1 MAKVSIESSKT
12 LKKLG
17 KDDKFMRVMNFCPV
31 QWSEV
36 RKSNIFNITLG
47 CIVSITSRK
56 FTVCRLSDDWE
67 ELLKLIR
74 DLHINGMSNRDISDY
89 LNSNN
94 YKPRRTDKFSTKL
107 VWSLIEK
114 YKIRLQKQDEV
125 KIKVEE
131 IGYWIR
137 N

>member
-1 MAKVSIESSKT
+1 MSQNTNLVYST
-12 LKKLG
+12 RL
-17 KDDKFMRVMNFCPV
+17 
-31 QWSEV
+31 QWSEI
-36 RKSNIFNITLG
+36 RNSNIFNVTLG

-67 ELLKLIR
+67 ELLKLIH
-74 DLHINGMSNRDISDY
+74 DLHINGMSNRDISEY

-114 YKIRLQKQDEV
+114 YKIRLQKQNEV
-125 KIKVEE
+125 KGKVEE
-131 IGYWIR
+131 VGYWIM

>member
-1 MAKVSIESSKT
+1 MSQNKT
-12 LKKLG
+12 LVNSNRL
-17 KDDKFMRVMNFCPV
+17 
-31 QWSEV
+31 QWSEI
-36 RKSNIFNITLG
+36 RKFNISNITLG
-47 CIVSITSRK
+47 SIVSITSRK

-67 ELLKLIR
+67 ELLELIH

-114 YKIRLQKQDEV
+114 YKILPQKPNEV

-137 N
+137 

>member
-1 MAKVSIESSKT
+1 
-12 LKKLG
+12 
-17 KDDKFMRVMNFCPV
+17 MNSECIIIFTRL
-31 QWSEV
+31 QWSEI

-47 CIVSITSRK
+47 CVVSITSRK
-56 FTVCRLSDDWE
+56 FAVCRLGDDWE
-67 ELLKLIR
+67 ELLELIH
-74 DLHINGMSNRDISDY
+74 DLHISGMSNRDISDY
-89 LNSNN
+89 LNSND

-137 N
+137 

>member
-1 MAKVSIESSKT
+1 MSQNTNLVNST
-12 LKKLG
+12 RL
-17 KDDKFMRVMNFCPV
+17 
-31 QWSEV
+31 QWSEIHN
-36 RKSNIFNITLG
+36 SDIYNITLG
-47 CIVSITSRK
+47 CVVNITSRK

-67 ELLKLIR
+67 ELLKLIH

-94 YKPRRTDKFSTKL
+94 YKPRRTDQFSTKL

-114 YKIRLQKQDEV
+114 YKIRLQKQNEV

-131 IGYWIR
+131 I
-137 N
+137 